1 MVTVVSLE
9 SRITDRFKAQGEP
22 GYEFIIDFQLD
33 SERDLPLLKDLLNV
47 FVDSNCYEV
56 STMAEKEDFVDV
68 ICRSDFGYGT
78 EIINCLKVECY
89 TVRDKV
95 EWFLYKRN
103 IYNSFER
110 TIDEWD
116 LASDEMK
123 VLESTYLIGFF
134 LKAMRRLNSGY
145 ISLEEANSDKY
156 IEILESF
163 KEIKK
168 FIAQKI
174 NDKNTNDEVKS
185 SIKKYCNMWYVA
197 NSDTPLNTAL

>member
-9 SRITDRFKAQGEP
+9 SRIKDRFKAQGEP

-33 SERDLPLLKDLLNV
+33 SKRDLPLLKDLLNV

-68 ICRSDFGYGT
+68 ICKSDFGYGT
-78 EIINCLKVECY
+78 GIVNCLKVECY

-95 EWFLYKRN
+95 EWFFYKEN

-116 LASDEMK
+116 LVSDEIK
-123 VLESTYLIGFF
+123 VLESTLLTDFF
-134 LKAMRRLNSGY
+134 LKAMRKLNSGY

-156 IEILESF
+156 IEMLESF

-168 FIAQKI
+168 FIAQRI
-174 NDKNTNDEVKS
+174 NDKTTNDEVKS
-185 SIKKYCNMWYVA
+185 FIQRYFNITY
-197 NSDTPLNTAL
+197 

>member
-9 SRITDRFKAQGEP
+9 SRIKDRFKAQGEP

-78 EIINCLKVECY
+78 EIVNCLKVECY

-95 EWFLYKRN
+95 EWFFYKEN
-103 IYNSFER
+103 IYNFFER

-145 ISLEEANSDKY
+145 ISLEEAGSDKY

-168 FIAQKI
+168 FIGQRI
-174 NDKNTNDEVKS
+174 NDKTTNDEVKNY
-185 SIKKYCNMWYVA
+185 IKKYFNI
-197 NSDTPLNTAL
+197 

>member
-1 MVTVVSLE
+1 MVTIVSLD
-9 SRITDRFKAQGEP
+9 SRIIDRFKAQGEP

-78 EIINCLKVECY
+78 EIVNCLKVECY
-89 TVRDKV
+89 TIRDKV
-95 EWFLYKRN
+95 EWFFYKRE
-103 IYNSFER
+103 IEPSSDKF
-110 TIDEWD
+110 IDEWD

-123 VLESTYLIGFF
+123 ILKNTRLIDFF

-145 ISLEEANSDKY
+145 ISLEEPGRDKY
-156 IEILESF
+156 IEILDSF
-163 KEIKK
+163 KEVKK

-174 NDKNTNDEVKS
+174 NDKTTNNEVKS
-185 SIKKYCNMWYVA
+185 FIKRYFNI
-197 NSDTPLNTAL
+197 

>member
-1 MVTVVSLE
+1 MVTIVSLD
-9 SRITDRFKAQGEP
+9 SRIIDRFKAQGEP

-33 SERDLPLLKDLLNV
+33 SERDLPLLKDILNL
-47 FVDSNCYEV
+47 FVDKNCYEV

-68 ICRSDFGYGT
+68 ICKSDFGYGT
-78 EIINCLKVECY
+78 EIVNCLKVECY

-95 EWFLYKRN
+95 EWFFYKRE
-103 IYNSFER
+103 IEPSSEKF
-110 TIDEWD
+110 IDEWD

-123 VLESTYLIGFF
+123 ILENTHLIDFF

-145 ISLEEANSDKY
+145 ISLEEAGSDKY

-163 KEIKK
+163 KEVKK

-174 NDKNTNDEVKS
+174 NDKTTNDEVKS
-185 SIKKYCNMWYVA
+185 FIQKYFNI
-197 NSDTPLNTAL
+197 

>member
-1 MVTVVSLE
+1 MITVVSLE
-9 SRITDRFKAQGEP
+9 SRIKDRFKAQGEP

-78 EIINCLKVECY
+78 GIINCLKVECY

-95 EWFLYKRN
+95 EWFFYKEN
-103 IYNSFER
+103 IYNFFER

-123 VLESTYLIGFF
+123 VDEWDIVSNEIKVLENTLLIDFF

-145 ISLEEANSDKY
+145 ISLEEASSDKY

-174 NDKNTNDEVKS
+174 NDKTTNDEVKS
-185 SIKKYCNMWYVA
+185 FIRKYFNI
-197 NSDTPLNTAL
+197 

>member
-1 MVTVVSLE
+1 MVTIVSLD
-9 SRITDRFKAQGEP
+9 SRIIDRFKAQGEP

-33 SERDLPLLKDLLNV
+33 SEKDLPLLKDLLNV

-68 ICRSDFGYGT
+68 FCRSDFGYGT
-78 EIINCLKVECY
+78 GIINCLKVECY

-95 EWFLYKRN
+95 EWFFYKEN
-103 IYNSFER
+103 IYNFFES

-123 VLESTYLIGFF
+123 VDEWDIVSNEIKVLENTLLIDFF

-168 FIAQKI
+168 FIVQKI
-174 NDKNTNDEVKS
+174 NDKTTNDEVKS
-185 SIKKYCNMWYVA
+185 FIRKYFNI
-197 NSDTPLNTAL
+197 

>member
-68 ICRSDFGYGT
+68 ICRSNFGYGT
-78 EIINCLKVECY
+78 GIVNCLKVECY
-89 TVRDKV
+89 TIRDKV

-134 LKAMRRLNSGY
+134 LKAMRRLNSSY

-168 FIAQKI
+168 FIVQKI
-174 NDKNTNDEVKS
+174 NDKTTNDEVKNY
-185 SIKKYCNMWYVA
+185 IKKYFNI
-197 NSDTPLNTAL
+197 